1 MKRSKILCVGMTAA
15 LSFALILAGCDGDG
29 GSKNNGSTP
38 TGGGKVSPVFQVEDG
53 HNALKITG
61 AAGASGFFKD
71 GLHVYIKAD
80 GKEAL
85 ITAAGTAPSGDYH
98 APSTTPVFIA
108 DTTGGAPALWVKNLD
123 AAATPAA
130 NGKLLS
136 GVNQITV
143 NIAPDALENDVGD
156 LGAVDSG
163 TAVVVSANAGAAYK
177 ISASP
182 PIAGEIKFDAGAAPN
197 TVEYFPTGGASSGA
211 LALDTVFDAQLIAVL
226 GGSNGL
232 EATDEAAFNDKG
244 VITKVSLLAL
254 SPSADKINGIL
265 ANVGDLT
272 LGTAATIGAGD
283 KVTVPDNKTL
293 ALGDSIAIT
302 LDDTSSIEVGSTPAG
317 AFKIAGASGGAT
329 LTASQTVSLMGL
341 AGGSKISGSAG
352 ATLAVSGAD
361 GIIEIPGA
369 ATAGGFIESVTVDL
383 SVNGII
389 KIEENG
395 LLTLQGADAVILVN
409 AANTTPMTGDI
420 GIKDAN
426 IGSAIALK
434 ASAAT
439 GTGVE
444 LGEIK
449 GADANNTIKAAS
461 ATPVEIKK
469 SVTNN

>member
-15 LSFALILAGCDGDG
+15 LSFALIIAGCDGDG

-182 PIAGEIKFDAGAAPN
+182 PICEISPRGRPQMAVDRSRVSMLSRRILRQSPTRNGAIAP
-197 TVEYFPTGGASSGA
+197 EGRGSA
-211 LALDTVFDAQLIAVL
+211 LA
-226 GGSNGL
+226 
-232 EATDEAAFNDKG
+232 
-244 VITKVSLLAL
+244 
-254 SPSADKINGIL
+254 
-265 ANVGDLT
+265 
-272 LGTAATIGAGD
+272 
-283 KVTVPDNKTL
+283 
-293 ALGDSIAIT
+293 
-302 LDDTSSIEVGSTPAG
+302 
-317 AFKIAGASGGAT
+317 
-329 LTASQTVSLMGL
+329 
-341 AGGSKISGSAG
+341 
-352 ATLAVSGAD
+352 
-361 GIIEIPGA
+361 IP
-369 ATAGGFIESVTVDL
+369 
-383 SVNGII
+383 
-389 KIEENG
+389 
-395 LLTLQGADAVILVN
+395 
-409 AANTTPMTGDI
+409 
-420 GIKDAN
+420 
-426 IGSAIALK
+426 
-434 ASAAT
+434 
-439 GTGVE
+439 
-444 LGEIK
+444 
-449 GADANNTIKAAS
+449 
-461 ATPVEIKK
+461 
-469 SVTNN
+469 